1 MDLKMNIPDL
11 NEFIKV
17 EFPQIVDEFEIR
29 EISKDSFVLGL
40 MTSQKHLRPG
50 DTVSGPTMFAL
61 CDVTSYIGL
70 LAILGPVSQSVTT
83 NCSIDFM
90 RRPEAG
96 LLVCRANVL
105 KLGKRLA
112 VFDGCI
118 YSGVLE
124 EKPVARFSV
133 TYAIQLNN

>member
-1 MDLKMNIPDL
+1 
-11 NEFIKV
+11 
-17 EFPQIVDEFEIR
+17 
-29 EISKDSFVLGL
+29 
-40 MTSQKHLRPG
+40 
-50 DTVSGPTMFAL
+50 MFAL

-70 LAILGPVSQSVTT
+70 LAILGPVAQSVTT
-83 NCSIDFM
+83 SCSIDFM
-90 RRPEAG
+90 RRPKVG

-112 VFDGCI
+112 VFDGLI
-118 YSGVLE
+118 YSGQLE

>member
-1 MDLKMNIPDL
+1 MDLKMTIPEL
-11 NEFIKV
+11 NEFIKA
-17 EFPQIVDEFEIR
+17 EFPLIVDEFEIR

-40 MTSQKHLRPG
+40 VTSQKHLRPG

-70 LAILGPVSQSVTT
+70 LAILGPVAQSVTT

-112 VFDGCI
+112 VFDGRI

-133 TYAIQLNN
+133 TYAIPLNN

>member
-1 MDLKMNIPDL
+1 MDLKMTIPEL

-40 MTSQKHLRPG
+40 VTSQKLLGPG

-70 LAILGPVSQSVTT
+70 LAILGPVAQSVTT

-112 VFDGCI
+112 VFDGRI

>member
-1 MDLKMNIPDL
+1 MTIPEL
-11 NEFIKV
+11 NEFIKA
-17 EFPQIVDEFEIR
+17 EFPLIVDEFEIR

-40 MTSQKHLRPG
+40 VTSQKHLRPG

-70 LAILGPVSQSVTT
+70 LAILGPVAQSVTT

-112 VFDGCI
+112 VFDGRI

-133 TYAIQLNN
+133 TYAFQLYN

>member
-1 MDLKMNIPDL
+1 MTIPEL
-11 NEFIKV
+11 NEFIKA
-17 EFPQIVDEFEIR
+17 EFPLIVDEFEIR

-40 MTSQKHLRPG
+40 VTSQKHLRPG

-70 LAILGPVSQSVTT
+70 LAILGPVAQSVTT

-112 VFDGCI
+112 VFDGRI

-133 TYAIQLNN
+133 TYAIPLNN

>member
-1 MDLKMNIPDL
+1 MDLKMTIPDL

-17 EFPQIVDEFEIR
+17 EFPQITDEFVIR
-29 EISKDSFVLGL
+29 EISKDSAVLGF
-40 MTSQKHLRPG
+40 MTNQKHLRPG

-61 CDVTSYIGL
+61 CDVTSYICL
-70 LAILGPVSQSVTT
+70 LAILGPVAQSVTT

-112 VFDGCI
+112 VFDGRI
-118 YSGVLE
+118 YSGTIE

-133 TYAIQLNN
+133 TYAIQVNS